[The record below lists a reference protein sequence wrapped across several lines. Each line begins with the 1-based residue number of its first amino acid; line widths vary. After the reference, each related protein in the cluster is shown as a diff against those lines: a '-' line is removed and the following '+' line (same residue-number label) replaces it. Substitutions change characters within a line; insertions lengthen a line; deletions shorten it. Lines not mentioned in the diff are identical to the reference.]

1 MGMKII
7 YVVTDKI
14 NPVLMPLYGRWR
26 LWYVALDNRLTYAF
40 YCSDCFTTEKSIKNI
55 DQFILNIWYKKPM
68 EFVLLHAEKTTRNRG
83 FSVARTLGLHIMR
96 SPPSRGRSHTSE
108 GDQRQKVLMMH
119 SVYIV

>member
-14 NPVLMPLYGRWR
+14 NPVLMPLYGRWH

-55 DQFILNIWYKKPM
+55 DQFILNNWCKKSM

-83 FSVARTLGLHIMR
+83 FSVARTLGLHIVR
-96 SPPSRGRSHTSE
+96 SLPSRGWSYTGNGINDKKCS
-108 GDQRQKVLMMH
+108 
-119 SVYIV
+119 